1 MNLSGGVL
9 AVLVWLTVVGP
20 GAAEAQRARI
30 DAGVVVGESVGPA
43 RVFRAIP
50 YAAPPLGPLRWAPP
64 APAPR
69 WSGARLAVAPAPA
82 CPQKINP
89 AGAPNVAGATNL
101 PSYDARNFAR
111 DGVIVVAMN
120 YRLGPLGF
128 FAHPALTKAAA
139 ASQPLNSY

>member
-64 APAPR
+64 ALAPR

-82 CPQKINP
+82 CPQKISP
-89 AGAPNVAGATNL
+89 AGAPNLGGYNGPVSEDCLTLDVTAPKAARHAAVMVWIFGGGNIAGAT
-101 PSYDARNFAR
+101 
-111 DGVIVVAMN
+111 
-120 YRLGPLGF
+120 
-128 FAHPALTKAAA
+128 
-139 ASQPLNSY
+139 